1 MFDEF
6 QALFAL
12 KKYGTL
18 ALAGA
23 HLRVEASTVW
33 KRIQSLERNYGKKLL
48 EKRGRNAFLTSQAE
62 TLLMQAEPHLNG
74 LKDVLHGYQDNK
86 SSFDRPL
93 RVGLSESVAMSWGPR
108 LLKDLSDKSAY
119 SSYEL
124 STHRGSLLVEKLR
137 HGDFDFIICAGTGKD
152 KNTLMGEKLFDEELL
167 LYKVP
172 EENRIYYIEE
182 SALSFEWL
190 NEEISSTFKSLRKK
204 YEIAPLQSYGAIA
217 SLIASKIAG
226 GIVPYGIALRFR
238 LPQEFLQK
246 FPKKVYR
253 PIYLYSKKS
262 FYTSSAGNQIFDR
275 SKKISKEGNRY
286 LTDNT
291 KL

>member
-6 QALFAL
+6 QALAAL

-48 EKRGRNAFLTSQAE
+48 EKRGRNAFLTAHAE
-62 TLLMQAEPHLNG
+62 NLLMQAEPHLNG
-74 LKDVLHGYQDNK
+74 LKEVLHGYQDNK
-86 SSFDRPL
+86 SLLDRPL

-108 LLKDLSDKSAY
+108 ILKDLSDTSA
-119 SSYEL
+119 YEL

-167 LYKVP
+167 LYQVP
-172 EENRIYYIEE
+172 EEKRIYYIEE

-190 NEEISSTFKSLRKK
+190 NEEISSTFKNLRKK

-262 FYTSSAGNQIFDR
+262 FFTSNVGSQIFAR
-275 SKKISKEGNRY
+275 SKRIAKEGNKY
-286 LTDNT
+286 LTDNI